1 MFYHYNKE
9 SGLIMAG
16 FFNNIRT
23 TLESI
28 TSQIYFW
35 DIIDIAIITVLIYLL
50 LRNTKATR
58 AMQVVKGL
66 GALVAVAVITSWLN
80 LSVVSWL
87 LSMLLQSGVIV
98 VIIIFQPEIRRALEK
113 IGRGT
118 FFDAN
123 YEKNDINIELL
134 IDELIKAVQNLS
146 KRKVGALMV
155 IEQNSNLNDIIVT
168 GTRLDATLSS
178 MLVENIFEPNT
189 PLHDGAIVIKDN
201 RVIAAGCFLP
211 LSENILL
218 DRKLGTRHRAA
229 LGMSE
234 RSDAVCIVVS
244 EETGV
249 ISYTKAGSLHRYI
262 DSRALR
268 QLLFEIYS
276 AKNRKRMSWFESL
289 LQKLKSDKAGDKND

>member
-9 SGLIMAG
+9 SGLTMAG